1 MCPAVARPDADCS
14 SDPLNPEGRPS
25 KQGDRPHPLAVASGI
40 EVKVLRRHCLLC
52 YYSVMDKNLGVLL
65 DNLIYV
71 NSYSLDT
78 TLKEL
83 EPDPDQRTLPLSED
97 DFFKHLYEER
107 QADDLIKKKIRS
119 RDQNLLCLVGPKGSG
134 KTTLGRKVIRDLR
147 ESGTFVIY
155 IDIRLL
161 RSDRTVAE
169 RSDDA
174 TVLLFRH
181 LRNSY
186 FDALFPSPSRGE
198 KSVDLLWQFLLDP
211 SQLSQK
217 PREIFVQLQ
226 DLEAEAYSLYEGWK
240 LAKEERK
247 SMKLAQWI
255 KETQFREPTTRD
267 LLRRLRY
274 EVAFP
279 QLLHAARHVY
289 GLTRHLIWVD
299 NIDGLPDVEQSAIVH
314 SLADLNRLISDY
326 ASSVIALR
334 ESNVF
339 REGDLEDG
347 APPLSTRI
355 LLEAPRTVGGHVV
368 YPSVDVP
375 VISAVRLRAIV
386 EKRIVFA
393 NADTS
398 TKQRL
403 VTEKMMGE
411 LLALSNR
418 LSSIFERDRAIYLAN
433 NSIRDLLRIH
443 RDCLAFILRS
453 PSEDSWPPAAQRYD
467 DWYLATLFFL
477 WVSCTQRQYNF
488 STYDIISLKEQWKS
502 AGSEQPGCF
511 LPHVLMT
518 CIWNF
523 SIERTDRGYKNAL
536 PTVREVV
543 DRVSLLGFGAETIRE
558 EIVLLHRDRFGQRFN
573 FVEVRTPRVIGTS
586 SDLMD
591 EERLYLT
598 YRAKTILAFSSS
610 SFGYFYGCARR
621 LKETDDELIIAH
633 PIIHMENFFKE
644 VGYKHLRDL
653 AEMHVSA
660 LINLSNKK
668 ALGEKSSLHKYRQWF
683 GVPLKGPYTR
693 KSSASAS
700 RNALSLELLF
710 SSLVSHCRQRMDIT
724 ELKNIETGFN
734 QSIQTLTSAEEGDA

>member
-1 MCPAVARPDADCS
+1 
-14 SDPLNPEGRPS
+14 
-25 KQGDRPHPLAVASGI
+25 
-40 EVKVLRRHCLLC
+40 
-52 YYSVMDKNLGVLL
+52 MDKNLSLL
-65 DNLIYV
+65 LENLVSV

-83 EPDPDQRTLPLSED
+83 EPDPDQKTLPLSEE
-97 DFFKHLYEER
+97 DFFKYLYEER
-107 QADDLIKKKIRS
+107 QVEDIVKRKINS

-147 ESGTFVIY
+147 KSGTFVTY

-169 RSDDA
+169 KSDDA
-174 TVLLFRH
+174 TVLLFRR
-181 LRNSY
+181 LRDFY
-186 FDALFPSPSRGE
+186 FDALFPSPGRGE
-198 KSVDLLWQFLLDP
+198 KSVDHLWKFLLDP
-211 SQLSQK
+211 SQNPNK

-226 DLEAEAYSLYEGWK
+226 DLEAEAYALYEGWK
-240 LAKEERK
+240 LAKSERI
-247 SMKLAQWI
+247 SMGIDSWLRD
-255 KETQFREPTTRD
+255 TQFREPTTRD

-279 QLLHAARHVY
+279 QLLHASRHVY

-299 NIDGLPDVEQSAIVH
+299 NIDGLPDIEQSAIVH
-314 SLADLNRLISDY
+314 SLAELNRLISDY
-326 ASSVIALR
+326 AASVIALR

-355 LLEAPRTVGGHVV
+355 LLETPRTIGGHVV

-375 VISAVRLRAIV
+375 VISMARLKAIV
-386 EKRIVFA
+386 EKRIVLA
-393 NADTS
+393 NNDPS
-398 TKQRL
+398 TKRRL
-403 VTEKMMGE
+403 VSEKMLGE
-411 LLALSNR
+411 LLSLSSR

-453 PSEDSWPPAAQRYD
+453 PGEDSWPPAAHNYE

-477 WVSCTQRQYNF
+477 WVSHIQRQYNF
-488 STYDIISLKEQWKS
+488 SVYDILALKEQWKALS
-502 AGSEQPGCF
+502 DEQPGCF

-523 SIERTDRGYKNAL
+523 SLERSARGYKNAL

-543 DRVSLLGFGAETIRE
+543 ERVSLLGFSAESIKE

-573 FVEVRTPRVIGTS
+573 FVEVRTPRVVGTS
-586 SDLMD
+586 SDLMED
-591 EERLYLT
+591 EKLYLT

-610 SFGYFYGCARR
+610 SFGYFYGCVRR
-621 LKETDDELIIAH
+621 LKESEDELISSH
-633 PIIHMENFFKE
+633 PVIDMGKFFVE
-644 VGYKHLRDL
+644 VGYRHLREL
-653 AEMHVSA
+653 TEMHISELENIA
-660 LINLSNKK
+660 KK
-668 ALGEKSSLHKYRQWF
+668 KSLGEKGWLPKYRQWF
-683 GVPLKGPYTR
+683 GVPLKGPYAR
-693 KSSASAS
+693 KIDIHG
-700 RNALSLELLF
+700 NALSLELIF
-710 SSLVSHCRQRMDIT
+710 SSLISHCRQRMDIS
-724 ELKNIETGFN
+724 ELKQIESDFN
-734 QSIQTLTSAEEGDA
+734 EALQVLT